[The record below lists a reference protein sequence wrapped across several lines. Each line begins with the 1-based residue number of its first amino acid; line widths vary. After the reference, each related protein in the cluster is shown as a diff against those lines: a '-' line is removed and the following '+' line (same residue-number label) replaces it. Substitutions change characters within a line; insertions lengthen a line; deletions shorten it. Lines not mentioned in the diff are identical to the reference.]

1 MKSNPYTWSNNYTG
15 GIMDTVQKIRLHWS
29 DGTTNTVFEDDV
41 VDLLLDQTFINDESG
56 KRPVTVVKTERVT
69 VERK

>member
-1 MKSNPYTWSNNYTG
+1 
-15 GIMDTVQKIRLHWS
+15 MDTVQKIRLHWS
-29 DGTTNTVFEDDV
+29 DGTINTVFQDDV

-69 VERK
+69 VERGK

>member
-1 MKSNPYTWSNNYTG
+1 MN
-15 GIMDTVQKIRLHWS
+15 TVQKVRLHWS
-29 DGTTNTVFEDDV
+29 DGTTNTVFEKDV